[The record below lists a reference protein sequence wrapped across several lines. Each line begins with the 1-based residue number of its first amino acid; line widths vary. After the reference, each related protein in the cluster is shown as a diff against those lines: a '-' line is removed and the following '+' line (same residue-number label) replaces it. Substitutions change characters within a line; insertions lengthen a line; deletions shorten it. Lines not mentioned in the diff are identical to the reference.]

1 MRLILLALASVLV
14 LVGIVMFVLYKDT
27 MAGGMKTP
35 AGKSGKSLWDLN
47 TQTLE
52 GKEAQLS
59 DFEGKVALVVNVASK
74 CGLTPQ
80 YNGLE
85 ALFREREEEGF
96 VVLAFPSNDF
106 MGQEPGSAEEIRFFC
121 TENYDVT
128 FPMFEKMKVKGEG
141 KSEIYQ
147 FLTETG
153 LEDPTWNFTKFLV
166 GRDGKVLARFAPKTA
181 PDAADLKKAIDEA
194 LAGI

>member
-1 MRLILLALASVLV
+1 MRLVLLALGAVLV

-35 AGKSGKSLWDLN
+35 EGESGKKLWDLQ
-47 TQTLE
+47 TRTLE
-52 GKEAQLS
+52 GKDSPLS
-59 DFEGKVALVVNVASK
+59 EYEGKVALVVNVASK

-80 YNGLE
+80 YKGLE
-85 ALFREREEEGF
+85 ALYRDKKDDGL

-106 MGQEPGSAEEIRFFC
+106 MGQEPGNAEEIRFFC

-128 FPMFEKMKVKGEG
+128 FPMFEKMKVKGEE
-141 KSEIYQ
+141 KSEVYQ

-166 GRDGKVLARFAPKTA
+166 GKDGKVLARFAPKTA
-181 PDAADLKKAIDEA
+181 PDATELKTAIDEA
-194 LAGI
+194 LARH